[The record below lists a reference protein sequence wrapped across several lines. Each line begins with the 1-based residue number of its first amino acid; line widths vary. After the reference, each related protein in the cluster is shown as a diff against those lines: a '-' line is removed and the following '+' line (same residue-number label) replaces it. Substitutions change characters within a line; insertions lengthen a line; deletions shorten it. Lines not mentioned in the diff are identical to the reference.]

1 MSAHNFV
8 HSPNFPVAGSPSGYV
23 VLACVAMATRRAAAQ
38 TAIQGIRGL
47 NRRRHGAIYANAW
60 DDSVDKW
67 GHKKAKAQQ
76 APNLL
81 GLPVNGL
88 GRPAPRASLVAN
100 GRQCKSSG
108 RRQNGLHLIVN
119 ESLTAQIQQHS
130 LSRRKNENINGQSR
144 RMNGLSTNQHS
155 GDNSVPGNGKES
167 ERNWKFDSD
176 LIVVLDMDECLIHS
190 RFLSD
195 QAVDYRQDENRPGSA
210 AFGEE
215 ESIIHSACESFRV
228 ALPDG
233 DFVQVNKRPNLDL
246 FLREVTSRF
255 ETYVFTA
262 AMEVYASPV
271 LDVLDPSGDMFRGR
285 LYREQCTYDEVLN
298 VYTKDLCNVLRHRR
312 ALQHADGHGLAGDPG
327 GGFICDERRV
337 VLVDNNP
344 VSFIPN
350 PSNGILVS
358 NFYDDPKD
366 DTLEA
371 CMELLLELD
380 ETEDV
385 RPLLD
390 GKFGLKDALEDVA
403 YAGGSSD
410 GYGW

>member
-1 MSAHNFV
+1 M
-8 HSPNFPVAGSPSGYV
+8 
-23 VLACVAMATRRAAAQ
+23 
-38 TAIQGIRGL
+38 
-47 NRRRHGAIYANAW
+47 YANTW

-67 GHKKAKAQQ
+67 GHKKARAQK

-100 GRQCKSSG
+100 GRQYKSCG
-108 RRQNGLHLIVN
+108 RRQNGLDLIVN
-119 ESLTAQIQQHS
+119 GVNGKKSLTAQIQQHS
-130 LSRRKNENINGQSR
+130 LSRRRNENFNGQSR
-144 RMNGLSTNQHS
+144 RMNGLSTNQQS
-155 GDNSVPGNGKES
+155 DNNNFPGETKEN
-167 ERNWKFDSD
+167 ERNGQYESD

-195 QAVDYRQDENRPGSA
+195 QAVDYRQDENRPDPSGSK
-210 AFGEE
+210 FVEE
-215 ESIIHSACESFRV
+215 AESIILSACESFRV
-228 ALPDG
+228 TLPDG

-271 LDVLDPSGDMFRGR
+271 LDILDPNGDMFRGR
-285 LYREQCTYDEVLN
+285 LYREQCTFDEVLN

-312 ALQHADGHGLAGDPG
+312 ALQHADGHGLVGDPDG
-327 GGFICDERRV
+327 EFICDERRV

-380 ETEDV
+380 EAEDV

-390 GKFGLKDALEDVA
+390 TKFGLKDALEDVVSG
-403 YAGGSSD
+403 GGSSD

>member
-1 MSAHNFV
+1 M
-8 HSPNFPVAGSPSGYV
+8 
-23 VLACVAMATRRAAAQ
+23 
-38 TAIQGIRGL
+38 
-47 NRRRHGAIYANAW
+47 YANTW

-67 GHKKAKAQQ
+67 GHKKARAQK

-100 GRQCKSSG
+100 GRQYKSCG
-108 RRQNGLHLIVN
+108 RRQNGLDLIVN
-119 ESLTAQIQQHS
+119 GVNGKKSLTAQIQQHS
-130 LSRRKNENINGQSR
+130 LSRRRNENFNGQSR
-144 RMNGLSTNQHS
+144 RMNGLSTNQQS
-155 GDNSVPGNGKES
+155 DDNNFPGKAKEN
-167 ERNWKFDSD
+167 ERNGQYESD

-195 QAVDYRQDENRPGSA
+195 QAVDYRQDENRPDPSGSK
-210 AFGEE
+210 FVEE
-215 ESIIHSACESFRV
+215 AESIILSACESFRV
-228 ALPDG
+228 TLPDG

-271 LDVLDPSGDMFRGR
+271 LDILDPNGDMFRGR
-285 LYREQCTYDEVLN
+285 LYREQCTFDEVLN

-312 ALQHADGHGLAGDPG
+312 ALQHADGHGLAGDPDG
-327 GGFICDERRV
+327 EFICDERRV

-350 PSNGILVS
+350 PSNGIIVS

-380 ETEDV
+380 EAEDV

-390 GKFGLKDALEDVA
+390 TKFGLKDALEDVVSG
-403 YAGGSSD
+403 GGSSD

>member
-1 MSAHNFV
+1 
-8 HSPNFPVAGSPSGYV
+8 
-23 VLACVAMATRRAAAQ
+23 MATRRAAAQ
-38 TAIQGIRGL
+38 TAILGIRGL

-100 GRQCKSSG
+100 GRQRKSPV
-108 RRQNGLHLIVN
+108 RRQNGLDLIVN
-119 ESLTAQIQQHS
+119 GVNGKKSLTAQIQQHS
-130 LSRRKNENINGQSR
+130 LSRRRNENFNGQSR
-144 RMNGLSTNQHS
+144 RATGLSTNQHS
-155 GDNSVPGNGKES
+155 GEDSVPGKAKEN
-167 ERNWKFDSD
+167 ERNWQFDSD

-195 QAVDYRQDENRPGSA
+195 QAVDYRQDENRPGPN

-215 ESIIHSACESFRV
+215 ESIIHSACDSFRV
-228 ALPDG
+228 TLPDG

-246 FLREVTSRF
+246 FLKEVTSRF

-285 LYREQCTYDEVLN
+285 LYREQCTFDEVLN

-312 ALQHADGHGLAGDPG
+312 ALQHADGHGLANSDGE
-327 GGFICDERRV
+327 FICDERRV

-390 GKFGLKDALEDVA
+390 GKFGLKDALEDVVS
-403 YAGGSSD
+403 AGGSSD